1 LEGLNKSN
9 KKVND
14 DLEELKTDAVAS
26 VIISPDKL
34 KAFIVLN
41 PPEEEKMLKPEEI
54 LELLNKN
61 GVTYGIKNSTID
73 SIVKSPVY
81 NEMICVA
88 EGKPP
93 IPGQN
98 GSIEYHFDIKKERK
112 PTVLEDGRVDFR
124 ELNLIENVSKG
135 QVLCTLIPPVPGIKG
150 KTVTGEDIPTVE
162 GKPAILPKGRNVEV
176 SEDGQNLISSI
187 DGQVQLVDG
196 KVSVFANYDVPADV
210 DNSTGNISFVG
221 NVSIRGNVLSGFTV
235 EAGGSVE
242 VWGVVEGAVIKAG
255 GDIILRRG
263 IQGLG
268 KGTLISGGDIVAK
281 YIEHSN
287 VEAKNNITAEVI
299 MHSNVKC
306 GNKLEL
312 TGRKG
317 LLVGGTS
324 KVGKEVVAK
333 VIGSYMATS
342 TDIEVGV
349 DPALRERYKALKDE
363 IAVAESDLKKAEQA
377 INILKRLEAAGM
389 LTPEKQEIM
398 AKSVRTKVFYSAKLN
413 EMKEELK
420 EIDEKL
426 QQDIYGKIRCY
437 NYIYPGTKISIG
449 SAMMYVKEVLQYC
462 VLYRDGAD
470 IRIGP
475 MDGLAKRPF

>member
-176 SEDGQNLISSI
+176 SED
-187 DGQVQLVDG
+187 
-196 KVSVFANYDVPADV
+196 
-210 DNSTGNISFVG
+210 
-221 NVSIRGNVLSGFTV
+221 
-235 EAGGSVE
+235 
-242 VWGVVEGAVIKAG
+242 
-255 GDIILRRG
+255 
-263 IQGLG
+263 
-268 KGTLISGGDIVAK
+268 
-281 YIEHSN
+281 
-287 VEAKNNITAEVI
+287 
-299 MHSNVKC
+299 
-306 GNKLEL
+306 
-312 TGRKG
+312 
-317 LLVGGTS
+317 
-324 KVGKEVVAK
+324 
-333 VIGSYMATS
+333 
-342 TDIEVGV
+342 
-349 DPALRERYKALKDE
+349 
-363 IAVAESDLKKAEQA
+363 
-377 INILKRLEAAGM
+377 
-389 LTPEKQEIM
+389 
-398 AKSVRTKVFYSAKLN
+398 
-413 EMKEELK
+413 
-420 EIDEKL
+420 
-426 QQDIYGKIRCY
+426 
-437 NYIYPGTKISIG
+437 
-449 SAMMYVKEVLQYC
+449 
-462 VLYRDGAD
+462 
-470 IRIGP
+470 
-475 MDGLAKRPF
+475 